1 MQKIDEINEEEAA
14 YVWDM
19 SQYPLRKQC
28 ADKLQ
33 PYKKL
38 FDAGQEFMDKHDLWM
53 HTQVGTYEP
62 ESIDDT
68 IGNLYRAVVKLEKQF
83 SDSIN
88 TQRLAT
94 GIKNSIDEFKNHM
107 PLINTLGNPGMKDR
121 HWEQVSEIIG
131 FPIKKSADMT
141 LEKVI
146 DYGLAEY
153 VSKFESIS
161 ESATKENN
169 LEKGMAKM
177 INEWGDMNFIV
188 NAYRDTGTYI
198 LSSIDDIQV
207 LLDDHIIKTQTMK
220 GSPYIKPFEKE
231 IVAWEKKLM
240 LLQEILDDWLKVQA
254 TWMYLEPIFGSP
266 DIQSQMPEEGRRFSA
281 VDKIWKDLMRAVH
294 SDTQVLAVLEI
305 DKMSEK
311 LKKCYGLL
319 EQIQKGLNEYLEKK
333 RLYFPRFFF
342 LSNDELL
349 EILSETKD
357 PTRVQPHLKKC
368 FEGIST
374 LNFTESLDVTV
385 MRSSEGE
392 EVVLDDVI
400 STAKARGQVEKWLLE
415 LEKTMKKSIRNQIL
429 ASSEAYTTTVR
440 HEWVLHW
447 PGQCIQSISV
457 TYWTIEITE
466 CFTKDNPGSE
476 LKAYLE
482 KCKDQI
488 SHVVDLVRGRL
499 SLQNRITLG
508 ALVVLDVHGRDVLID
523 LIEKDTMKDDDFNW
537 LSQLRYYIEDEQLV
551 TRMINSA
558 LNYGYEYLGNTPRL
572 VITPLTDRC
581 YRTLF
586 GALHLHLGGAPEGP
600 AGTGKTE
607 TTKDLAKAVAKQCVV
622 FNCSDGLDYIA
633 LGKFFKGLASCGAW
647 SCFDEFN
654 RIDLEVLSVVAQQI
668 LTIQRGICANAA
680 TLMFEGTLLQLDA
693 SCAVFITVR
702 V

>member
-1 MQKIDEINEEEAA
+1 MVKIDEINEEEAA
-14 YVWDM
+14 YGWEL

-62 ESIDDT
+62 EQIEET
-68 IGNLYRAVVKLEKQF
+68 IGNLYRAVYKLEKQF
-83 SDSIN
+83 SDSPS

-94 GIKNSIDEFKNHM
+94 GIKNSIDEFKIHL

-188 NAYRDTGTYI
+188 NAYRDTGTFI

-220 GSPYIKPFEKE
+220 GSPYIKPFERE
-231 IVAWEKKLM
+231 ITAWEKKLM

-281 VDKIWKDLMRAVH
+281 VDKIWKDLMRAVY
-294 SDTQVLAVLEI
+294 SDTQVLAVIEI

-311 LKKCYGLL
+311 LKKCYALL

-342 LSNDELL
+342 LSNEELL

-385 MRSSEGE
+385 MKSSEGE
-392 EVVLDDVI
+392 EVILDDVI
-400 STAKARGQVEKWLLE
+400 STSKARGQVEKWLLD
-415 LEKTMKKSIRNQIL
+415 LEKSMKKSIRNQIMK
-429 ASSEAYTTTVR
+429 SFEAYNSTER
-440 HEWVLHW
+440 HQWVLDF
-447 PGQCIQSISV
+447 PGQSIQSIS
-457 TYWTIEITE
+457 TTFWTLEITE
-466 CFTKDNPGSE
+466 CFMQENPIE
-476 LKAYLE
+476 ALKVYYE
-482 KCKDQI
+482 KCNEQI
-488 SHVVDLVRGRL
+488 GHIVDLVRGEL
-499 SLQNRITLG
+499 PLQNRITLG
-508 ALVVLDVHGRDVLID
+508 ALVVLDVHGRDVLAD
-523 LIEKDTMKDDDFNW
+523 LIEKETQKDNDFNW
-537 LSQLRYYIEDEQLV
+537 LSQV
-551 TRMINSA
+551 ST
-558 LNYGYEYLGNTPRL
+558 
-572 VITPLTDRC
+572 
-581 YRTLF
+581 
-586 GALHLHLGGAPEGP
+586 
-600 AGTGKTE
+600 
-607 TTKDLAKAVAKQCVV
+607 
-622 FNCSDGLDYIA
+622 
-633 LGKFFKGLASCGAW
+633 
-647 SCFDEFN
+647 
-654 RIDLEVLSVVAQQI
+654 
-668 LTIQRGICANAA
+668 
-680 TLMFEGTLLQLDA
+680 
-693 SCAVFITVR
+693 
-702 V
+702 